1 MTNAAS
7 TALAALGGIKGA
19 IAKVQQTAPRGAG
32 GEPFM
37 KMDNHGTWMYG
48 QENVEVED
56 GSKWAFSPIDITHGW
71 VCWKAK
77 PQGSKEASEKLGEIV
92 VPLNGDLPAEA
103 TLPDY
108 GMNGNLKNE
117 WNYFVAFHMKC
128 ISGEDEGEQALYNPS
143 SKGGVDALLGR
154 DRRSGLLGAIGEQLD
169 KDPAHPVPV
178 CTLGKSSYVHPTHK
192 NKVFTPVL
200 EIVDWLSLEGVTGGA
215 PAAEPEKKPEPA
227 QTTRR
232 QTKPAPV
239 QEQVEDEDEQEELT
253 VAHDPAAI
261 AAAAAAASGGGEGVR
276 RRRRAA

>member
-1 MTNAAS
+1 MTTEVANAAS

-48 QENVEVED
+48 QENVEVEE
-56 GSKWAFSPIDITHGW
+56 GSRWAFSPLDVTHGW

-128 ISGEDEGEQALYNPS
+128 VSGEDEGEQTLYNPS

-154 DRRSGLLGAIGEQLD
+154 DRRSGLLGAIAEQID

-178 CTLGKSSYVHPTHK
+178 CTLSKSSYVHPTHK

-200 EIVDWLSLEGVTGGA
+200 EIVQWIGLDGVAA
-215 PAAEPEKKPEPA
+215 PAAEPVKQPEPEPA
-227 QTTRR
+227 ARR
-232 QTKPAPV
+232 GRAPAPV
-239 QEQVEDEDEQEELT
+239 QQVANDQAEDEDEEE
-253 VAHDPAAI
+253 VVVKEIEIPV
-261 AAAAAAASGGGEGVR
+261 SGGEGVR

>member
-1 MTNAAS
+1 MTTEMTNAAS
-7 TALAALGGIKGA
+7 TALAALGGVKGA

-32 GEPFM
+32 GDPFM

-48 QENVEVED
+48 QENVEVEE

-92 VPLNGDLPAEA
+92 VPLNGDLPPQAS
-103 TLPDY
+103 LPDY
-108 GMNGNLKNE
+108 GSNGNLKNE
-117 WNYFVAFHMKC
+117 WQYFVAFHMKC
-128 ISGEDEGEQALYNPS
+128 VSGEDEGEQALYNPS

-178 CTLGKSSYVHPTHK
+178 CTLSKSSYVHPTHK

-200 EIVDWLSLEGVTGGA
+200 EIVQWIGLDGVAGDP
-215 PAAEPEKKPEPA
+215 PAAETKTETAP
-227 QTTRR
+227 TTRR
-232 QTKPAPV
+232 AAAAAPAQ
-239 QEQVEDEDEQEELT
+239 QEPANDEDEDET
-253 VAHDPAAI
+253 VEQPQQAAPAT
-261 AAAAAAASGGGEGVR
+261 GEGVR

>member
-1 MTNAAS
+1 MTTEMTNAAS

-56 GSKWAFSPIDITHGW
+56 GSKWAFSPLDITHGW

-178 CTLGKSSYVHPTHK
+178 CTLSKSSYVHPTHK

-200 EIVDWLSLEGVTGGA
+200 EIVQWIGLDGVAGDA
-215 PAAEPEKKPEPA
+215 PAAETKTETA

-232 QTKPAPV
+232 AAATAAPAQQEPV
-239 QEQVEDEDEQEELT
+239 NDEDEDET
-253 VAHDPAAI
+253 VEQPQQAAPAT
-261 AAAAAAASGGGEGVR
+261 GEGVR